1 MPRAALRPPLARR
14 RCVAASS
21 SRSRE
26 PARGV
31 PSTVPN
37 PSEETDYLRAMPVPF
52 AVVKTIP
59 DEEGRTVDLV
69 FAYVNDAAI
78 ALAGCAREVLVGSSV
93 FDACPDVARCMLGV
107 LDDTA
112 RTGAAQYFT
121 CRSVSGDRYFSVRSY
136 RPREGFCA
144 CVLQDVTEQALLDRR
159 LREERRLLE
168 RQAMRDPLTGLYHVR
183 QGRRLVEGALAEP
196 RWEGA
201 CSALF
206 MFDVDDFKKVNDEHG
221 HHRGDD
227 VLRGGGGRDQL
238 VGGAGDDTYFV
249 DTPGD
254 RVFEGAGQGT
264 DRVVATSTYRLAAD
278 QEVEILQLARSTGG
292 APLSLTGNTFGQTLL
307 GNAGDNR
314 LDGGCGDD
322 RLAGGLGE
330 DRLTGGSGADTFV
343 FDTPSGR
350 GNVDHVRDFVSRDDG
365 FQLDHAVFSRLAI
378 GVLAPEQFKQ
388 LGPAKADADDRILY
402 RQKTGELFY
411 DADGSGRKEAVLIA
425 VLDNHA
431 ILDHTDFLI
440 V

>member
-31 PSTVPN
+31 PSIVPN

-121 CRSVSGDRYFSVRSY
+121 CRSVFVDRYFSVRSY

-206 MFDVDDFKKVNDEHG
+206 MFDVDDFKKVSDEHG

-227 VLRGGGGRDQL
+227 VLRGFAPLLEQSFRRTDIVFRAGGDEFSAFVADIPCACVAERICSDVIAGVERLSAEGVPVSVSIGAAVGR
-238 VGGAGDDTYFV
+238 
-249 DTPGD
+249 PGWSYESYY
-254 RVFEGAGQGT
+254 RV
-264 DRVVATSTYRLAAD
+264 AD
-278 QEVEILQLARSTGG
+278 QALYRIKRTGKSAYRVAVMDGPAAPAPASALSG
-292 APLSLTGNTFGQTLL
+292 APERRSLRRS
-307 GNAGDNR
+307 AR
-314 LDGGCGDD
+314 K
-322 RLAGGLGE
+322 
-330 DRLTGGSGADTFV
+330 GSPRT
-343 FDTPSGR
+343 
-350 GNVDHVRDFVSRDDG
+350 
-365 FQLDHAVFSRLAI
+365 Q
-378 GVLAPEQFKQ
+378 
-388 LGPAKADADDRILY
+388 PAA
-402 RQKTGELFY
+402 
-411 DADGSGRKEAVLIA
+411 
-425 VLDNHA
+425 
-431 ILDHTDFLI
+431 
-440 V
+440 

>member
-1 MPRAALRPPLARR
+1 MPRAALRPPLVRR

-21 SRSRE
+21 SRSGE

-227 VLRGGGGRDQL
+227 VLRGFAQL
-238 VGGAGDDTYFV
+238 REQSFRRTDT
-249 DTPGD
+249 
-254 RVFEGAGQGT
+254 VF
-264 DRVVATSTYRLAAD
+264 R
-278 QEVEILQLARSTGG
+278 
-292 APLSLTGNTFGQTLL
+292 
-307 GNAGDNR
+307 
-314 LDGGCGDD
+314 
-322 RLAGGLGE
+322 AGGDE
-330 DRLTGGSGADTFV
+330 FSAFVADIPCACVAERFCADV
-343 FDTPSGR
+343 I
-350 GNVDHVRDFVSRDDG
+350 
-365 FQLDHAVFSRLAI
+365 A
-378 GVLAPEQFKQ
+378 GVE
-388 LGPAKADADDRILY
+388 
-402 RQKTGELFY
+402 
-411 DADGSGRKEAVLIA
+411 
-425 VLDNHA
+425 
-431 ILDHTDFLI
+431 
-440 V
+440 

>member
-1 MPRAALRPPLARR
+1 M
-14 RCVAASS
+14 
-21 SRSRE
+21 
-26 PARGV
+26 
-31 PSTVPN
+31 PN

-52 AVVKTIP
+52 AVVKTVP
-59 DEEGRTVDLV
+59 DEEGRTVDAV

-112 RTGAAQYFT
+112 RTGATQYFT

-168 RQAMRDPLTGLYHVR
+168 RQALRDPLTGLYHVR

-227 VLRGGGGRDQL
+227 VLRGFAQLLERSFRRTDIVFRAGGDEFSAFVADIPCACVAERLCADVIAGVERLSAEGVPVSVSIGVAVGR
-238 VGGAGDDTYFV
+238 
-249 DTPGD
+249 PGWSY
-254 RVFEGAGQGT
+254 EAY
-264 DRVVATSTYRLAAD
+264 YRAAD
-278 QEVEILQLARSTGG
+278 QA
-292 APLSLTGNTFGQTLL
+292 
-307 GNAGDNR
+307 
-314 LDGGCGDD
+314 
-322 RLAGGLGE
+322 
-330 DRLTGGSGADTFV
+330 
-343 FDTPSGR
+343 
-350 GNVDHVRDFVSRDDG
+350 
-365 FQLDHAVFSRLAI
+365 
-378 GVLAPEQFKQ
+378 
-388 LGPAKADADDRILY
+388 LY
-402 RQKTGELFY
+402 RIKRAGKSAYCVAVMEGRAAAAPMATAVSERCSLPLP
-411 DADGSGRKEAVLIA
+411 ARKEAA
-425 VLDNHA
+425 PRTQPA
-431 ILDHTDFLI
+431 A
-440 V
+440 